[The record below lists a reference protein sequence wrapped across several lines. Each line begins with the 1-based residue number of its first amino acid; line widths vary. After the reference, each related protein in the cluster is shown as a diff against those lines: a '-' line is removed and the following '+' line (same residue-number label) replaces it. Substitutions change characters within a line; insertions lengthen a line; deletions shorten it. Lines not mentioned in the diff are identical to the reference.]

1 MYLLFNVAVV
11 VLETRA
17 DVKIASFVSINKNS
31 LQLIL
36 VAEYFE
42 YIYSQALHNTANIT
56 LRQKKLAAFEAESQT
71 CKRTKNK
78 LIPGLYQFLV
88 FYDDFVFFLLI

>member
-42 YIYSQALHNTANIT
+42 YIYSQALHNTTNIT
-56 LRQKKLAAFEAESQT
+56 LGRRNLQWLKQNLRPAKEPKTS
-71 CKRTKNK
+71 
-78 LIPGLYQFLV
+78 
-88 FYDDFVFFLLI
+88 